1 MSGRLLVSVSGGGTD
16 RRSAVEQVVT
26 LARELGLPPP
36 RVDDL
41 RLAVHECL
49 VNAFEH
55 GHLGDAAEEIL
66 VEVAGEG
73 HGVVTVRVRDRA
85 RGGGWDPAPRACPA
99 AAAMPSVLAERGRG
113 LALVVALTDD
123 CTIHTDPG
131 STTVAF
137 RLGVPASSRPPA
149 SGGPMG
155 PAGPSRA

>member
-1 MSGRLLVSVSGGGTD
+1 MSGRLLVSGGSTD
-16 RRSAVEQVVT
+16 RRSAVERVVT
-26 LARELGLPPP
+26 LARELGLAPA

-55 GHLGDAAEEIL
+55 GHLGDAGEEIL
-66 VEVAGEG
+66 VEVVADG

-85 RGGGWDPAPRACPA
+85 RGGGWDPAPRARPA
-99 AAAMPSVLAERGRG
+99 GATPSVLAERGRG

-131 STTVAF
+131 ATTVAF
-137 RLGVPASSRPPA
+137 RLGVPASSRSA
-149 SGGPMG
+149 CDRVGT
-155 PAGPSRA
+155 